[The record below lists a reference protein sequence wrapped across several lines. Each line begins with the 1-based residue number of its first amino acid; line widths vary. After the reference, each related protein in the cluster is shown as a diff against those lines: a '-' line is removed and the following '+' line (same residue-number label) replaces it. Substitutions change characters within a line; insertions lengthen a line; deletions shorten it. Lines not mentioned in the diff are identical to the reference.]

1 MCEALA
7 PFVLFDV
14 HGHGAQTDSAG
25 PLIQRNAV
33 AKQGNLYFVQ
43 VLLAVAVRPPQ
54 LGIVDLDLN
63 RRVLL
68 QRLASIRSSDLYGV
82 GISLAALFAGMTA
95 GNVL

>member
-7 PFVLFDV
+7 PLVLFDV

-43 VLLAVAVRPPQ
+43 VLLAVAVGPPQ
-54 LGIVDLDLN
+54 LGFVNLDSTGEFSYS
-63 RRVLL
+63 VLL
-68 QRLASIRSSDLYGV
+68 PSGAV
-82 GISLAALFAGMTA
+82 IST
-95 GNVL
+95 V

>member
-1 MCEALA
+1 M
-7 PFVLFDV
+7 

-43 VLLAVAVRPPQ
+43 VLFAVAVRPPQ

-63 RRVLL
+63 RRVLI

>member
-7 PFVLFDV
+7 PLVLSMCMV
-14 HGHGAQTDSAG
+14 MVRRPILAG

-43 VLLAVAVRPPQ
+43 VLLAVAVGPPQ

-63 RRVLL
+63 REFSYSVLL
-68 QRLASIRSSDLYGV
+68 PSGAVISTV
-82 GISLAALFAGMTA
+82 GISLAALFAGMTT